1 MTFIELAEKI
11 LQQSETPLSSVEI
24 WNRAVQTGL
33 NSKLDSKGK
42 TPAATLGARLY
53 IEVRD
58 NTASKFTTIGRRP
71 KRFMLKTRDYKVDL
85 KKYSEGKVEET
96 EPVQQS
102 HLLEKDLH
110 DFLTYFVSSHLKC
123 FTKTINH
130 SRSTKKQFGEWVH
143 PDMVGC
149 VFPIEEWDEEVFNL
163 SSTIGNTS
171 IKLLSF
177 ELKQSLSLSS
187 LRENF
192 FQTVSNSSWANE
204 AYLVAAEI
212 SQDEDFLNEL
222 KRLSTS
228 FGIGIIRLD
237 IEDPNASEIV
247 YPARG
252 KDMLDWDT
260 INKLTM
266 NKDFKEF
273 LKRIRI
279 DLQSKEIRKE
289 MYDSILSEAE
299 LAKKIRQLG

>member
-1 MTFIELAEKI
+1 
-11 LQQSETPLSSVEI
+11 
-24 WNRAVQTGL
+24 
-33 NSKLDSKGK
+33 
-42 TPAATLGARLY
+42 
-53 IEVRD
+53 
-58 NTASKFTTIGRRP
+58 
-71 KRFMLKTRDYKVDL
+71 
-85 KKYSEGKVEET
+85 
-96 EPVQQS
+96 
-102 HLLEKDLH
+102 
-110 DFLTYFVSSHLKC
+110 
-123 FTKTINH
+123 
-130 SRSTKKQFGEWVH
+130 
-143 PDMVGC
+143 MVGC

-177 ELKQSLSLSS
+177 ELKQSLNLST

-237 IEDPNASEIV
+237 VEDPNASEII
-247 YPARG
+247 YPARE
-252 KDMLDWDT
+252 KDLLDWDT

-289 MYDSILSEAE
+289 MYDRILSEAE
-299 LAKKIRQLG
+299 LAKKIK

>member
-24 WNRAVQTGL
+24 WNRAVETGL
-33 NSKLDSKGK
+33 NGKLDSKGK

-58 NTASKFTTIGRRP
+58 NPESKFSSIGKRP
-71 KRFMLKTRDYKVDL
+71 KRFMLKDKNYNIDL
-85 KKYSEGKVEET
+85 NKYSDGKILES
-96 EPVQQS
+96 EPVKET

-110 DFLTYFVSSHLKC
+110 DYLTYFVSSHLKC

-130 SRSTKKQFGEWVH
+130 SKSSKKVFGEWVH

-177 ELKQSLSLSS
+177 ELKLSLTLSS

-204 AYLVAAEI
+204 AYLVAADI

-237 IEDPNASEIV
+237 VEDPNASEII
-247 YPARG
+247 YPARE
-252 KDMLDWDT
+252 KDLLDWDT

-289 MYDSILSEAE
+289 MYDKVPSEKELSK
-299 LAKKIRQLG
+299 LN

>member
-24 WNRAVQTGL
+24 WNRAVETGL
-33 NSKLDSKGK
+33 NGKLDSKGK

-58 NTASKFTTIGRRP
+58 NPESKFSSIGKRP
-71 KRFMLKTRDYKVDL
+71 KRFMLKDKNYNIDL
-85 KKYSEGKVEET
+85 NKYSDGKILES
-96 EPVQQS
+96 EPVKET

-110 DFLTYFVSSHLKC
+110 DYLTYFVSSHLKC

-130 SRSTKKQFGEWVH
+130 SKSSKKLFGEWVH

-177 ELKQSLSLSS
+177 ELKLSLTLSS

-204 AYLVAAEI
+204 AYLVAADI

-237 IEDPNASEIV
+237 VEDPNASEII
-247 YPARG
+247 YPARE
-252 KDMLDWDT
+252 KDLLDWDT

-289 MYDSILSEAE
+289 MYDKVPSEKELSK
-299 LAKKIRQLG
+299 LN

>member
-1 MTFIELAEKI
+1 MRCRLTQEYAIDL
-11 LQQSETPLSSVEI
+11 
-24 WNRAVQTGL
+24 GL
-33 NSKLDSKGK
+33 NQKLDSRGK

-58 NTASKFTTIGRRP
+58 NPTSKFTTIGKRP
-71 KRFMLKTRDYKVDL
+71 KRFMLKGRDYKVDL
-85 KKYSEGKVEET
+85 KKYSDDKIEEK
-96 EPVQQS
+96 EDFQQ
-102 HLLEKDLH
+102 LNYLEKDLH

-130 SRSTKKQFGEWVH
+130 SKSTKKQFGEWVH

-163 SSTIGNTS
+163 STTIGNTS

-177 ELKQSLSLSS
+177 ELKQTLSLSS

-204 AYLVAAEI
+204 GYLVAAEI

-237 IEDPNASEIV
+237 VEDPNASEIIL
-247 YPARG
+247 PARE
-252 KDMLDWDT
+252 KDLLDWDT

-289 MYDSILSEAE
+289 MYDRILSETE
-299 LAKKIRQLG
+299 LGKKLKSPAQRISK